1 MQLRLGAEEAA
12 RALPEVGRVAAP
24 VIQSAAEQAA
34 DVAQKQAPIVAEK
47 LAAGVEAAKPVLQS
61 TGGTVGKALS
71 GALTPEQLQV
81 PAAAHTFAHRDARHR
96 TTPQST
102 RWAPHHPVQRH
113 TRRCAAAARVA
124 VVGAK

>member
-1 MQLRLGAEEAA
+1 M
-12 RALPEVGRVAAP
+12 
-24 VIQSAAEQAA
+24 
-34 DVAQKQAPIVAEK
+34 AQKQAPIVAEKQAPILAEK

-102 RWAPHHPVQRH
+102 RWDPNN
-113 TRRCAAAARVA
+113 RCSATLAVSRAR
-124 VVGAK
+124 GCSRC

>member
-81 PAAAHTFAHRDARHR
+81 PRQLDTAAHTFAHRDARHR
-96 TTPQST
+96 TTP
-102 RWAPHHPVQRH
+102 
-113 TRRCAAAARVA
+113 
-124 VVGAK
+124 